1 MKTLQ
6 KTILA
11 LAITF
16 TTTYSFAQTA
26 YEKAML
32 PKVQMIEMPKA
43 NPDDYTIQANDFAR
57 IGDKEKTLWQPYY
70 YAAFSILK
78 KGRTLMH
85 QNQIQQS

>member
-11 LAITF
+11 LAVTF

-32 PKVQMIEMPKA
+32 PKVQP
-43 NPDDYTIQANDFAR
+43 
-57 IGDKEKTLWQPYY
+57 
-70 YAAFSILK
+70 LK
-78 KGRTLMH
+78 CQKP
-85 QNQIQQS
+85 I

>member
-32 PKVQMIEMPKA
+32 LKLL
-43 NPDDYTIQANDFAR
+43 NPM
-57 IGDKEKTLWQPYY
+57 LL
-70 YAAFSILK
+70 YAL
-78 KGRTLMH
+78 
-85 QNQIQQS
+85 